1 MSSINFRIYGDQ
13 LYGFTNKYLTE
24 YISPEID
31 KEDFLNK
38 FNSGKLSY
46 ENISI
51 KKPILINPY
60 INLNEL
66 TIEKLDIKIPNET
79 ENLSAYLNNI
89 KAVINLTEINNDEM
103 EKIIIN
109 ERKTLIEKFIDFTI
123 KKIEKK
129 ESSKSF
135 IEGLIENFINRAI
148 NGLSLDLNNI
158 ELILKYKKYIFIF
171 IIEKISYSEENG
183 IKLNNISILL
193 EEDLIR
199 KNVIKKF
206 NINIE
211 INHDEKINKNENEEN
226 NDNNNEKIE
235 ENEINKNDIDL
246 NKPNVENKKNKLN
259 ISISNF
265 EFEEDQNVFYAVKSI
280 YDLFNDIEYQK
291 TFLRYKKL
299 IQFHKPKK
307 ITQNEDNLE
316 KDEENENKGNKMNFY
331 LSQWY
336 YAIKTVIKLQKY
348 IGHNKDYIFDLIESS
363 QIKISKKYLEDN
375 SAISNLLLPTEICLL
390 KSTKDKVEK
399 QLLDNKKGGLTKAF
413 SFFFGGGDDD
423 DNKELTEDERNEL
436 DNIYTDDY
444 IMKYLL
450 GLVDNKNNSNNPI
463 SEKIKNFMNN
473 LFISINVQKIEYI
486 LINLNEN
493 GINNKCNLFIKDVN
507 LNINLFNQ
515 EFDFELNISDIG
527 TLLIESL
534 FSDRFDD
541 VDYLLQV
548 KKESNNDLIQINL
561 GFNSIILNEEIFI
574 FLLTYYYSIKLPNK
588 IKLFHKFD
596 YYSKINKNENIQKE
610 NDNNNLDYKISVDLL
625 SIIDNCKISK
635 IPSLKLLNS
644 DNNKIEFNLDNC
656 SLTKNKLNFTLN
668 IQDSYG
674 TILDNYDFS
683 FIMEQNFIDQK
694 FIFHLKES
702 LNITLSKKSTLFIFI
717 TILKLIT
724 IFKNIKKISN
734 DKNENKNNINGSE
747 EGENLFLFNYVKYK
761 DLDIDLKNIVLDI
774 IFNDINIEIN
784 EKKCSSFL
792 SIKNLI
798 LKYENKNLFFKTEKI
813 EINTDYLSTV
823 ILYIFDFKSKDFEEY
838 EKIVENNLNKNKD
851 INDNVDNE
859 LIPLE
864 IENNINSNNIKTN
877 YNIKV
882 NDILTSLNL
891 EIDIFILSLKV
902 GENILFVNI
911 YNIQGKGNNEDSNI
925 LNISLKDINLYVE
938 KDNNIQ
944 KLNILKIKSPTL
956 INYYFKEDVF
966 KVKITY
972 PNLNIFKSIF
982 ISIFND
988 LKYLIDQVNFDE
1000 VVAKYNLEIL
1010 DSSIKFSIF
1019 NFSINYIYL
1028 SNFGDTGTDTLYLKV
1043 NDFLMRNEKNINIIE
1058 QKELLIDLT
1067 NLKNEDNLSIKFN
1080 DLKINISQHDIS
1092 FLISLL
1098 QPNQKEIFNYTDII
1112 QINTLNL
1119 NNKNN
1124 NIYTNILEGGAD
1136 ENKIKSKKDHVLQVN
1151 SEVHKIN
1158 VSFCLDDYTKKS
1170 DLNIKNIL
1178 FSLKISDVKNNQK
1191 SKIET
1196 LIEYKIIID
1205 RILLKYFD
1213 DYNNEIIILNYNQ
1226 EKKGIKHNENNNQ
1239 VEAICSKDITS
1250 INLNKNEVILRID
1263 CFFLLYNFFMK
1274 ALRLNNKENDDPNI
1288 YSNVVDSNRNN
1299 DNARSKQI
1307 NNIFHI
1313 QVNFNKT
1320 KFQLQT
1326 SFDAK
1331 ENLNLNI
1338 DDFSISYNPL
1348 NNTIN
1353 RHKLIDLSFSQN
1365 EVEQTNIRIKL
1376 GYISA
1381 SIISEKQSKELFHS
1395 QKEFINIKCG
1405 LNGKITY
1412 IDISLGTLVINISYQ
1427 DIISFLKAYLL
1438 NKILIDN
1445 IKSVSDLESQ
1455 FKDTK
1460 GIIKTVSTIVENK
1473 KSSSIKAKLSF
1484 SKIDFTFVD
1493 NSYGSYQPFLN
1504 GCLNEL
1510 ILNYSNKKK
1519 FECNFNLL
1527 LFSYNYISCEWEPIL
1542 ENLIL
1547 KLKYEFNYEGNIFSN
1562 SINIDINEL
1571 LLNLSD
1577 MAISSTMIILH
1588 HWLEQFPEDEKRYS
1602 KIKIKNNNII
1612 QFNDEANKK
1621 IKISNNILINYTGM
1635 NLNVKYYKYEYICQ
1649 PNAKLELEYINNWDQ
1664 SIFGQKKIS
1673 ISINDNNINNFNNN
1687 KNKFYIFIDKLG
1699 IFEHYFDKNKFLIV
1713 ENTLSKDRRINI
1725 SIYSQVII
1733 KNKTLDDL
1741 RIKFI
1746 NDKLENLY
1754 ILLKSNSIIGIPFQ
1768 YYNNNT
1774 CFSINLINK
1783 NNLNLLNNQN
1793 QNRNPNNITFHLNDF
1808 LENDE
1813 FPEQPIFQENKVF
1826 YVKLINKLNN
1836 IKEILITFQYSII
1849 NCLPCEIIIENQR
1862 EKKSVIVNKFTQHF
1876 LDFYSDL
1883 ETELTLKIK
1892 IGKEYFQSE
1901 NIKYFKIGEKNE
1913 SEKNNYTTFYN
1924 SRKTQFFKLSI
1935 LYKKNKNTKILII
1948 YSESILYNCSGIDFK
1963 INSKNKENRLCFD
1976 IGNKLYLMSSE
1987 IEDIEKA
1994 WIQLQNEK
2002 YISNR
2007 ISLDDIIEGK
2017 PFYNLILQK
2026 NEYKINLIIKTM
2038 MSYISIRN
2046 NPNFKENIMTMI
2058 YKIYPTYRI
2067 INLMTSKNILIREEK
2082 NINNYIIINSLK
2094 QIDFNFFE
2102 KGKNVSLL
2110 LGLLNFNDN
2119 KCSPFIKIEITSLGI
2134 YSYCIENTLF
2144 NIEVKDSSISGI
2156 IDVFIIETN
2165 FDNAKII
2172 IENLSDIN
2180 FTANQE
2186 GFEKYIQFISKNDKQ
2201 ILKLYSQSIN
2211 YFIVRNNE
2219 NNKPYRFSFNSLK
2232 EEEFQKE
2239 IDNIIF
2245 IKISNGIKMKLIIFK
2260 KSNFHKI
2267 QNNITKLNLILKIDK
2282 ILISIVADNEFK
2294 NKKLRNYERNEL
2306 LLLNL
2311 SKFVIKYNLVNYSN
2325 FFDKNK
2331 VNLNI
2336 FLDNFVLYNQIS
2348 KYGKFSL
2355 VCYNISSPMGFI
2367 ETELIQY
2374 QNSSMSK
2381 INNCKFK
2388 MSNFKL
2394 NIDPHFIEE
2403 VINFFE
2409 NILYRME
2416 IINFNVNEI
2425 FLHRNRDFI
2434 VRRQLENYQKENSIC
2449 YGTNIYFPEIDINF
2463 ELTEIGLGKL
2473 LKEKANCSKF
2483 FIWLGYGLVGKK
2495 QNIFLNKPY
2504 IKSHLGSFQNLI
2516 QKIILIYKDEISS
2529 EITNIGLKGLLGQIQ
2544 QFFSKVDRTD
2554 EFCDEVR
2561 KHRMRPP
2568 RAFYGKY
2575 KYFKIYDKEDANYIN
2590 ILEKKFN
2597 FSEKEDYC
2605 NELIKEENTLYLF
2618 TYFDLLILNKKNI
2631 QIIYKISFSYI
2642 EKVIKNQ
2649 NEINIYLNEKG
2660 KKAYNGNIIHFQCE
2674 NIVIAEKVSKILN
2687 DKFRYN
2693 IS

>member
-13 LYGFTNKYLTE
+13 IYGFTNKYLTE
-24 YISPEID
+24 YLSPEID
-31 KEDFLNK
+31 KEDFLSK

-46 ENISI
+46 ENIST
-51 KKPILINPY
+51 KKAIVINPQ
-60 INLNEL
+60 INLDEL
-66 TIEKLDIKIPNET
+66 TIEKMDINIPNET
-79 ENLSAYLNNI
+79 GNLSIYLNNV
-89 KAVINLTEINNDEM
+89 KAVINLTEINNDEV

-109 ERKTLIEKFIDFTI
+109 ERKTLIDKFIDFAI

-158 ELILKYKKYIFIF
+158 ELILKYKKFIFIF
-171 IIEKISYSEENG
+171 LIEKISYSEENG
-183 IKLNNISILL
+183 IKLNNFSILF
-193 EEDLIR
+193 EEDSIR
-199 KNVIKKF
+199 NNVIKKF
-206 NINIE
+206 SINIE
-211 INHDEKINKNENEEN
+211 INHDVKINKNENEDHN

-235 ENEINKNDIDL
+235 DNEINKNDTEV
-246 NKPNVENKKNKLN
+246 NKPNTENKKNKLN
-259 ISISNF
+259 ISITNF
-265 EFEEDQNVFYAVKSI
+265 EFEENQKVFYAIKSI

-291 TFLRYKKL
+291 IFLRYKKL

-307 ITQNEDNLE
+307 ISQNEDNLE
-316 KDEENENKGNKMNFY
+316 KNEESENEGNKINFY
-331 LSQWY
+331 LAQWY
-336 YAIKTVIKLQKY
+336 YAIKTVIKFQKY

-375 SAISNLLLPTEICLL
+375 STLSNLLLPTEICLL

-399 QLLDNKKGGLTKAF
+399 QLLDNKKGGGLTKAF

-423 DNKELTEDERNEL
+423 DNKELTEDEKNEL
-436 DNIYTDDY
+436 DSIYTDDY

-450 GLVDNKNNSNNPI
+450 GLVDNKSNSSNPL
-463 SEKIKNFMNN
+463 SEKLKNFMNN

-507 LNINLFNQ
+507 LNFNLFNQ
-515 EFDFELNISDIG
+515 DFNFELNISDIG
-527 TLLIESL
+527 TLLNESL
-534 FSDRFDD
+534 FSNRFDD
-541 VDYLLQV
+541 VNYLLQV
-548 KKESNNDLIQINL
+548 KKEPNNELIQINL

-574 FLLTYYYSIKLPNK
+574 FLLAYYYSIKFPNK
-588 IKLFHKFD
+588 IKLFHKID
-596 YYSKINKNENIQKE
+596 YYSKINENENILKE
-610 NDNNNLDYKISVDLL
+610 NCSNNLDYKINVDIL
-625 SIIDNCKISK
+625 SIIDNCKISN
-635 IPSLKLLNS
+635 IPSLTLLNS

-656 SLTKNKLNFTLN
+656 SLSKNKLNFTLN

-674 TILDNYDFS
+674 AILDNYDFN
-683 FIMEQNFIDQK
+683 FIIEQNFINQK
-694 FIFHLKES
+694 FIFHLKET
-702 LNITLSKKSTLFIFI
+702 LNITLSKKSTSFIFI

-734 DKNENKNNINGSE
+734 VNDENKNNVNGSE
-747 EGENLFLFNYVKYK
+747 DDKNLFLFNYVKYK
-761 DLDIDLKNIVLDI
+761 DIDIDLKNISLDI

-823 ILYIFDFKSKDFEEY
+823 ILYILDFQSKDFEEY
-838 EKIVENNLNKNKD
+838 EKIVKNNLNINNN
-851 INDNVDNE
+851 INYNDNNK
-859 LIPLE
+859 LIQLE

-877 YNIKV
+877 YNIKISDV
-882 NDILTSLNL
+882 LTSLNL
-891 EIDIFILSLKV
+891 EIDIIIFSLKV
-902 GENILFVNI
+902 GENTLFANI
-911 YNIQGKGNNEDSNI
+911 SNIQGKDSTEDSNI
-925 LNISLKDINLYVE
+925 LNISLKNINLYVE

-956 INYYFKEDVF
+956 INYYFKEDIF
-966 KVKITY
+966 KVKIKN
-972 PNLNIFKSIF
+972 PILNIFKSIF
-982 ISIFND
+982 TSIFND
-988 LKYLIDQVNFDE
+988 LKYLSDQINFDE

-1010 DSSIKFSIF
+1010 DSSVKFSIF

-1028 SNFGDTGTDTLYLKV
+1028 SNFGDTGTDTLSLKIS
-1043 NDFLMRNEKNINIIE
+1043 DFLMRNDKNINIIE
-1058 QKELLIDLT
+1058 QKELFISLT
-1067 NLKNEDNLSIKFN
+1067 NLKNEDNLNIKFN

-1098 QPNQKEIFNYTDII
+1098 QPNQKEKFNNTDII

-1119 NNKNN
+1119 NDKSN
-1124 NIYTNILEGGAD
+1124 NIYTNILEGGDD
-1136 ENKIKSKKDHVLQVN
+1136 ENKIKSKKDHILEVN
-1151 SEVHKIN
+1151 SEVHNIN

-1170 DLNIKNIL
+1170 DLNIRNIL
-1178 FSLKISDVKNNQK
+1178 FTLKISDIKNNQK

-1226 EKKGIKHNENNNQ
+1226 EKKGIKLNENNNQ
-1239 VEAICSKDITS
+1239 VEIICNKDITR

-1274 ALRLNNKENDDPNI
+1274 ALPLNNKENDDPNI
-1288 YSNVVDSNRNN
+1288 YSNVVDSNKNN
-1299 DNARSKQI
+1299 DNAGNKQI
-1307 NNIFHI
+1307 NNIFRI
-1313 QVNFNKT
+1313 QVNFNES

-1331 ENLNLNI
+1331 ENLNLIIN
-1338 DDFSISYNPL
+1338 DFNISYNPL
-1348 NNTIN
+1348 NNKIN
-1353 RHKLIDLSFSQN
+1353 NHKLNDLSFSQN
-1365 EVEQTNIRIKL
+1365 ESEQTNIRAKL

-1395 QKEFINIKCG
+1395 KKEFIDIKCG
-1405 LNGKITY
+1405 LNGKLTY
-1412 IDISLGTLVINISYQ
+1412 FDIYIGILMINISYQ

-1445 IKSVSDLESQ
+1445 IKSESDLKSQ
-1455 FKDTK
+1455 YKDTK
-1460 GIIKTVSTIVENK
+1460 GIIKTVGTIVENK
-1473 KSSSIKAKLSF
+1473 KSSNIKAKIILSE
-1484 SKIDFTFVD
+1484 IDFTFVD
-1493 NSYGSYQPFLN
+1493 NSFGSYQPFLN

-1510 ILNYSNKKK
+1510 ILKYNNKKT
-1519 FECNFNLL
+1519 FEFNFNLL

-1542 ENLIL
+1542 ENLFL
-1547 KLKYEFNYEGNIFSN
+1547 KLKYGFDYEGNSFSN

-1588 HWLEQFPEDEKRYS
+1588 HWLEQFPEDEKKYS

-1612 QFNDEANKK
+1612 QFNDEANNKTK
-1621 IKISNNILINYTGM
+1621 ITNNIIINYSGM
-1635 NLNVKYYKYEYICQ
+1635 NLNVKYYKYEFICQ
-1649 PNAKLELEYINNWDQ
+1649 PKAKLELEYINNWNQ

-1673 ISINDNNINNFNNN
+1673 ISINENNINNFNNK
-1687 KNKFYIFIDKLG
+1687 KNRFDVFIDKLG
-1699 IFEHYFDKNKFLIV
+1699 IFEHYFDKNKYLIV

-1725 SIYSQVII
+1725 SIYSQII
-1733 KNKTLDDL
+1733 MKNKTLDDL

-1746 NDKLENLY
+1746 NDKLENPY
-1754 ILLKSNSIIGIPFQ
+1754 ILLRSNSIIGIPFQ

-1783 NNLNLLNNQN
+1783 NNLNSLSNQN
-1793 QNRNPNNITFHLNDF
+1793 KNNITFHLNDF
-1808 LENDE
+1808 LVNDE

-1849 NCLPCEIIIENQR
+1849 NCLPCEIIIENQK
-1862 EKKSVIVNKFTQHF
+1862 ENKSVVVKKFTQHF

-1883 ETELTLKIK
+1883 ETELAFKIK

-1901 NIKYFKIGEKNE
+1901 NTKYFKIGEKNE
-1913 SEKNNYTTFYN
+1913 SEKNIYTTFYN

-1935 LYKKNKNTKILII
+1935 QYNKNKNTKILII
-1948 YSESILYNCSGIDFK
+1948 YSESILYNCSGIDFN
-1963 INSKNKENRLCFD
+1963 INSKNIENRLCFD

-2002 YISNR
+2002 YTSNR

-2017 PFYNLILQK
+2017 PYYNLILLK
-2026 NEYKINLIIKTM
+2026 NENKINLIIKTM

-2082 NINNYIIINSLK
+2082 NKNNYIIINSLK
-2094 QIDFNFFE
+2094 KIDFNFFE

-2110 LGLLNFNDN
+2110 LGLLNLDDN

-2134 YSYCIENTLF
+2134 YSYCIENILF

-2156 IDVFIIETN
+2156 IDVYIIETN
-2165 FDNAKII
+2165 LDNAKII
-2172 IENLSDIN
+2172 IENLSNNN
-2180 FTANQE
+2180 FTVNQE
-2186 GFEKYIQFISKNDKQ
+2186 GFEKYLQFISKNDKQ
-2201 ILKLYSQSIN
+2201 ILKIYSQNIN
-2211 YFIVRNNE
+2211 NFIVRNNE
-2219 NNKPYRFSFNSLK
+2219 NNKPYKFSFNSLK

-2239 IDNIIF
+2239 FDNIIF
-2245 IKISNGIKMKLIIFK
+2245 IKISNGMKMKLIIFN

-2267 QNNITKLNLILKIDK
+2267 KNNITKLNLTLKIDK

-2325 FFDKNK
+2325 FIDKNK

-2336 FLDNFVLYNQIS
+2336 FLDNFALYNQIS

-2355 VCYNISSPMGFI
+2355 VCQNISSPMGYI
-2367 ETELIQY
+2367 ETELFQY
-2374 QNSSMSK
+2374 QKNSMSK
-2381 INNCKFK
+2381 INNFKFK

-2409 NILYRME
+2409 NILYRLE
-2416 IINFNVNEI
+2416 IINFNVDEI
-2425 FLHRNRDFI
+2425 FLHRNIDFI
-2434 VRRQLENYQKENSIC
+2434 VRRQLENYQKEKSIC
-2449 YGTNIYFPEIDINF
+2449 YGTNISFPEIDINF

-2473 LKEKANCSKF
+2473 LKEKVNCSQF

-2516 QKIILIYKDEISS
+2516 QKIVLIYKDEISS

-2544 QFFSKVDRTD
+2544 QFFSKVDKTD
-2554 EFCDEVR
+2554 KFCDEVR
-2561 KHRMRPP
+2561 KYRMRPP

-2590 ILEKKFN
+2590 ILEKKYNFN
-2597 FSEKEDYC
+2597 EKEDYC
-2605 NELIKEENTLYLF
+2605 NELIKDENNLYLF
-2618 TYFDLLILNKKNI
+2618 TYFDLLILIKKNI
-2631 QIIYKISFSYI
+2631 QILHKISFSSI
-2642 EKVIKNQ
+2642 DKVSINQ

-2660 KKAYNGNIIHFQCE
+2660 KKTNNGNIIHIKCE